1 VGTPTRI
8 PTGIEGLDRLI
19 GGGFLSGKVY
29 LISGEAGTGKTIFG
43 LQYIFSGLIEGESG
57 IYVSGDEKPS
67 HLIVDAESL
76 GWDFSKYVE
85 EQKLGLLDVSPYFA
99 NMRVGKTKD
108 IDVRTVVTD
117 LSKHVR
123 RIGAKRIVL
132 DPIAPLV
139 FGEECSAR
147 VQEYVRSLIFAIED
161 NLQCTTL
168 ITSGILSGTSA
179 LSRYGVEEFVAEGVI
194 VLGMDKRDGQRV
206 RTLFIRKMRSTAT
219 DLNDHIFEILPN
231 KGIVIRDSA

>member
-1 VGTPTRI
+1 MEPIKRI

-29 LISGEAGTGKTIFG
+29 LISGESGTGKTIFG
-43 LQYIFSGLIEGESG
+43 LQYIYSGLIHGESS

-76 GWDFSKYVE
+76 GWDFDKYVK

-99 NMRVGKTKD
+99 DLRTGKAKD

-123 RIGAKRIVL
+123 RIGAKRIVI

-139 FGEECSAR
+139 FGVEGSTH

-161 NLQCTTL
+161 NLQCTVV
-168 ITSGILSGTSA
+168 ITSGILSGSSA
-179 LSRYGVEEFVAEGVI
+179 LSRYGVA
-194 VLGMDKRDGQRV
+194 
-206 RTLFIRKMRSTAT
+206 
-219 DLNDHIFEILPN
+219 LPP
-231 KGIVIRDSA
+231 

>member
-1 VGTPTRI
+1 METLTRI
-8 PTGIEGLDRLI
+8 PTGIQGLDQLI

-43 LQYIFSGLIEGESG
+43 LQYIFNGLIRGESG
-57 IYVSGDEKPS
+57 IYVSGDEKPN
-67 HLIVDAESL
+67 HLIVDAQSL
-76 GWDFSKYVE
+76 GWDFDKYVK

-99 NMRVGKTKD
+99 NMRLGKEKV
-108 IDVRTVVTD
+108 DVRTVVTD
-117 LSKHVR
+117 LIKHVR
-123 RIGAKRIVL
+123 RIGAKRIVI

-139 FGEECSAR
+139 FGDECSAC

-161 NLQCTTL
+161 NLQCTTV
-168 ITSGILSGTSA
+168 ITSGILSGTPA

-194 VLGMDKRDGQRV
+194 VLGTDKRNGQRV

-219 DLNDHIFEILPN
+219 DLNDHTFEILPN
-231 KGIVIRDSA
+231 KGIVIRD